1 MTNQTLH
8 LQEWVNKKRIT
19 PQNISH
25 SEIHNFIMKEFP
37 IYDYVEDLSFL
48 EENFHAKIELNIERE
63 ETIRV
68 GEEEY
73 HVTLSEL
80 ENKKYMITS
89 YNRYL
94 RK

>member
-8 LQEWVNKKRIT
+8 LQEWVNKNKFT
-19 PQNISH
+19 PKSFSH
-25 SEIHNFIMKEFP
+25 NKIHNFIMKEFP
-37 IYDYVEDLSFL
+37 NYDYVKDFSYTGR
-48 EENFHAKIELNIERE
+48 ELNVERE
-63 ETIRV
+63 ETIHI

-73 HVTLSEL
+73 YVTLSEL
-80 ENKKYMITS
+80 EDKKYIITS